1 MPSYTGY
8 MTQWALHAVLMDNS
22 NVSAVPTAGE
32 ASPVDDNS
40 FGQILS
46 DFEQHTQ
53 HGGPGQAVDGTV
65 VSIDAESVFVDIGR
79 KADGIIPVET
89 FREPSGTLSIRKG
102 DHVLVTV
109 TGKDGEGSYTLSTI
123 RVERPKD
130 WSGLESAFAEG
141 RPIAGTVTEL
151 VKGGLRVDVGV
162 QAFLPASR
170 SGTRE
175 QADMEKLVGQEI
187 QCKIIKLDTANEDV
201 VVDRRV
207 LLEEEAAKAKDQA
220 FGTLKEGTVVRGT
233 VRSLTD
239 FGAFVELS
247 PGVDGL
253 LHVADMAWHRIGKP
267 SDAVTAGDLVEVKIL
282 KIIPATR
289 KISLGMKQLIPDPW
303 TLAGER
309 FHVGDRVQ
317 GKVSRL
323 QDFGAFVELAP
334 GVDGLIHV
342 SELSWSKKVR
352 KPADVVKAGEL
363 VDVVVLGVNT
373 ADKRIALGLKQTLGD
388 PWEDAVKKYPVGA
401 TAEGSVL
408 NLQQFGAFVDLGS
421 GVEGMIHISDISREK
436 RLNHPREMLKVGQVV
451 RAAVIEVDQERRRI
465 KLSMKQLE
473 PTTIDHFIEE
483 HKPGEVVTGRVVDAG
498 KEVAKVELGE
508 GVFAT
513 CQLPKV
519 TAAPVA
525 EPVREKS
532 ADLSSM
538 TAMLASKWKQGG
550 GTPTERKEAIGPGE
564 IRSFR
569 IVELDAA
576 KKRIA
581 VELAS

>member
-1 MPSYTGY
+1 
-8 MTQWALHAVLMDNS
+8 MDN
-22 NVSAVPTAGE
+22 PTASAASIEGE
-32 ASPVDDNS
+32 ASPVEESS

-46 DFEQHTQ
+46 DFEQHTRQ
-53 HGGPGQAVDGTV
+53 GGHGQAVDGTV
-65 VSIDAESVFVDIGR
+65 VSINAESVFVDIGR
-79 KADGIIPVET
+79 KADGVIPIEK
-89 FREPSGTLSIRKG
+89 FREPDGTLSIRVG
-102 DHVLVTV
+102 DHVLVTI

-130 WSGLESAFAEG
+130 WNALESAFAEG
-141 RPIAGTVTEL
+141 RTIGGQVTEV

-162 QAFLPASR
+162 EAFLPASR
-170 SGTRE
+170 SGARE

-207 LLEEEAAKAKDQA
+207 LLEEEAAKVKEQA
-220 FGTLKEGTVVRGT
+220 FSALKEGTVIRGS

-267 SDAVTAGDLVEVKIL
+267 SDAVSVGDSVEVKIL
-282 KIIPATR
+282 KIVPETR
-289 KISLGMKQLIPDPW
+289 KISLGMKQLVPDPW
-303 TLAGER
+303 TQAGER

-342 SELSWSKKVR
+342 SEMSWSKKIR
-352 KPADVVKAGEL
+352 KPGDVVKVGEM
-363 VDVVVLGVNT
+363 VEAVVLGVNT
-373 ADKRIALGLKQTLGD
+373 AEKRIALGLKQALGD
-388 PWEDAVKKYPVGA
+388 PWEDALKRYPVGA
-401 TAEGSVL
+401 TAEGAVT
-408 NLQQFGAFVDLGS
+408 NLQQFGAFVDLG
-421 GVEGMIHISDISREK
+421 GGTEGMIHISDISREK
-436 RLNHPREMLKVGQVV
+436 RLNHPREMLTLGQVV
-451 RAAVIEVDQERRRI
+451 RAAVIEVDKERRRI

-473 PTTIDHFIEE
+473 PTTIDHFIGE
-483 HKPGEVVTGRVVDAG
+483 HKAGELVTGRVVDAS
-498 KEVAKVELGE
+498 KETAKVELGE

-513 CQLPKV
+513 CKLPK
-519 TAAPVA
+519 AEA
-525 EPVREKS
+525 EPVAAELVRDK
-532 ADLSSM
+532 ADLSSL
-538 TAMLASKWKQGG
+538 TAMLSSRWKQGG
-550 GTPTERKEAIGPGE
+550 GVTPAGKEVVRAGE

-569 IVELDAA
+569 IVEMDAA
-576 KKRIA
+576 KKRVL
-581 VELAS
+581 VELAG

>member
-1 MPSYTGY
+1 MGI
-8 MTQWALHAVLMDNS
+8 LRFFMDNS
-22 NVSAVPTAGE
+22 KVSAAPIEGE
-32 ASPVDDNS
+32 ASPVEESS

-46 DFEQHTQ
+46 EFEQHSH
-53 HGGPGQAVDGTV
+53 HGGQGQAVDGTV
-65 VSIDAESVFVDIGR
+65 VSISSESVFVDIGR
-79 KADGIIPVET
+79 KVDGVIPVET
-89 FREPSGTLSIRKG
+89 FREPSGELSIRVG

-130 WSGLESAFAEG
+130 WSALESAFAEG
-141 RPIAGTVTEL
+141 RTIAGTVTDV

-162 QAFLPASR
+162 EAFLPASR
-170 SGTRE
+170 SGARE
-175 QADMEKLVGQEI
+175 LADLEKLVGQEI
-187 QCKIIKLDTANEDV
+187 QCKIIKLDTANDDV
-201 VVDRRV
+201 VVDRRA
-207 LLEEEAAKAKDQA
+207 LLEEEAAKAKEQA
-220 FGTLKEGTVVRGT
+220 FSALKEGMVVRGA

-267 SDAVTAGDLVEVKIL
+267 SAVVSVGDSVEVKIL
-282 KIIPATR
+282 KISPESR
-289 KISLGMKQLIPDPW
+289 KISLGMKQLAPDPW
-303 TLAGER
+303 TLVGER

-317 GKVSRL
+317 GKISRL

-342 SELSWSKKVR
+342 SELSWSKKIR
-352 KPADVVKAGEL
+352 KPADVVKVGEM
-363 VDVVVLGVNT
+363 VEAVVLGVNA
-373 ADKRIALGLKQTLGD
+373 ADKRISLGLKQALGD
-388 PWEDAVKKYPVGA
+388 PWEEALKKYPLGA
-401 TAEGSVL
+401 TAEGAVT

-436 RLNHPREMLKVGQVV
+436 RLNHPREALTMGQVV
-451 RAAVIEVDQERRRI
+451 KAAVIEVDKERRRI

-473 PTTIDHFIEE
+473 PTTIDHFIGE
-483 HKPGEVVTGRVVDAG
+483 HKPGEVVTGRVVDTG
-498 KEVAKVELGE
+498 KETAKIELGD
-508 GVFAT
+508 GVFAM
-513 CQLPKV
+513 CSLPKV
-519 TAAPVA
+519 EAAPPAA
-525 EPVREKS
+525 EPVRDKT
-532 ADLSSM
+532 DLSSM

-550 GTPTERKEAIGPGE
+550 NVSPAAAGKEGVRPGE

-576 KKRIA
+576 KKRVL
-581 VELAS
+581 VELAG